1 MDMMKTGLVTDILGC
16 MSFEEMLDTCVENGV
31 ESLELGCG
39 NWSKAPHVN
48 LDLLL
53 DSSVQREKFLDAIKS
68 RGLEIAALN
77 CSGNQ
82 LEPTEEGEAHKE
94 VVEKTF
100 QLAGFLGV
108 ETVVMMSGC
117 PSGGPN
123 DVTPNW
129 LTHPILPSHF
139 RTLDWQW
146 NEVAFPYWEKA
157 VKVAKEYGVKKIAIE
172 NLGCNLVH
180 NPETLFKLKN
190 EVGDMVGMNFDPS
203 HLFWMGGDPILAAR
217 ELGDAIYHVHAK
229 DVRIERGI
237 NDINGLIDVKPMESF
252 QTRSWNYVALGYG
265 HDVSYWKEFFTV
277 IKMTGYQGPVVL
289 EMEDLTMDPLTGVK
303 KSMDVLKEALPRDF
317 QKGKSQSLINVR

>member
-1 MDMMKTGLVTDILGC
+1 MDMMKTGLVTDILGY
-16 MSFEEMLDTCVENGV
+16 MSFEEMLDTCVENGI
-31 ESLELGCG
+31 ETLELGCG

-53 DSSVQREKFLDAIKS
+53 ESSLERENFLDAIKS

-77 CSGNQ
+77 CS
-82 LEPTEEGEAHKE
+82 EEGDAHKA

-100 QLAGFLGV
+100 RLAGLLGV
-108 ETVVMMSGC
+108 ETIVMMSGC

-129 LTHPILPSHF
+129 LTHPILPAHF
-139 RTLDWQW
+139 KTLDWQW

-180 NPETLFKLKN
+180 NPETLFKLRN
-190 EVGDMVGMNFDPS
+190 VVGDMVGMNLDPS

-217 ELGDAIYHVHAK
+217 ELGDAIHHVHAK
-229 DVRIERGI
+229 DVRIEKGI
-237 NDINGLIDVKPMESF
+237 NDVNGLIDVKPMESF
-252 QTRSWNYVALGYG
+252 ATRSWNYVALGYG
-265 HDVSYWKEFFTV
+265 HDIGYWKEFFTV
-277 IKMTGYQGPVVL
+277 VKMTGYQGPVVL
-289 EMEDLTMDPLTGVK
+289 EMEDLTMEPLTGVK
-303 KSMDVLKEALPRDF
+303 KSMDVLKQALPRDF
-317 QKGKSQSLINVR
+317 QEGITKPLMNAR